1 MSDIVLGT
9 RKELYDLV
17 KNRTYVQPE
26 DNRQLEVY
34 GMELQTCNI
43 NDVVQI
49 KNQCLAWKV
58 INFWLVHNRIKVE
71 KATSLRN
78 LWKKTYAPDTV
89 RKMTKR
95 SVEKPVVVKVEEDEA
110 VLFNPDLL
118 YMKQQTI
125 IEELHSKKLAMS
137 SQLET
142 CQQQQLELN
151 LKMEQLTKDMAATDL
166 KLEEY
171 QTYVEQT
178 FIEPVEHTEGGGV
191 DQGELSDYEEELE
204 EEQRVSVRERIEQFE
219 EL

>member
-9 RKELYDLV
+9 PKELYDLV
-17 KNRTYVQPE
+17 KNQSYLEPE

-34 GMELQTCNI
+34 ELELQTCNL
-43 NDVVQI
+43 NEVVRI

-58 INFWLVHNRIKVE
+58 INFWLVHDRIKVH

-78 LWKKTYAPDTV
+78 SWKKMYAPDTV

-95 SVEKPVVVKVEEDEA
+95 SEEKPVVVKFEEDEA
-110 VLFNPDLL
+110 ALFNPDLL

-125 IEELHSKKLAMS
+125 IENLQSKKLVMA

-142 CQQQQLELN
+142 FHQQQLDLN
-151 LKMEQLTKDMAATDL
+151 LKMDQLTKDMAATDL
-166 KLEEY
+166 KLEHY
-171 QTYVEQT
+171 QTYVEET
-178 FIEPVEHTEGGGV
+178 FVEPVEFTEGGGV

-204 EEQRVSVRERIEQFE
+204 ENQVV
-219 EL
+219 